1 LARRPDPDAATPGGG
16 TVGRRSRDAEAATR
30 RKVLEAARD
39 LFNEIGYDE
48 TTIRAIAERAGVSVG
63 SVFTTFASKADV
75 LSQVMDDRV
84 DALFSELDRVA
95 RHLRGSVVDR
105 VSSVFAIHYDFECR
119 RVKLFLAHIA
129 ASFSPSLDP
138 STIPF
143 GRNARFKA
151 MLLDMIADGVSRGEV
166 RPDCDHDLVLD
177 TLMAAY
183 AWNYRLAA
191 QKGADAGHMTALMER
206 QVALIFDGLR
216 PQA

>member
-1 LARRPDPDAATPGGG
+1 MASVRETQKQG
-16 TVGRRSRDAEAATR
+16 TR

-84 DALFSELDRVA
+84 EALYAELDRVS
-95 RHLRGSVVDR
+95 RHLRGTACDR
-105 VSSVFAIHYDFECR
+105 VCSVFAIHYDFECR

-129 ASFSPSLDP
+129 ASFSPSLDATTVP
-138 STIPF
+138 Y
-143 GRNARFKA
+143 GRNSRFKG
-151 MLLDMIADGVSRGEV
+151 MLLEMLADGVERGEV
-166 RPDCDHDLVLD
+166 RGDADLEVVLD

-191 QKGADAGHMTALMER
+191 QNGADAMVMTTTMER
-206 QVALIFDGLR
+206 QVQLIFAGLT
-216 PQA
+216 A

>member
-1 LARRPDPDAATPGGG
+1 MAGVRETQKQ
-16 TVGRRSRDAEAATR
+16 STR

-84 DALFSELDRVA
+84 DALYSELDRVA

-119 RVKLFLAHIA
+119 RVKLFLAHVA
-129 ASFSPSLDP
+129 ASFSPTLEP

-143 GRNARFKA
+143 GRNARFKG
-151 MLLDMIADGVSRGEV
+151 MLVEMISDGVSRGEV
-166 RPDCDHDLVLD
+166 RQDCDHDLVLD

-191 QKGADAGHMTALMER
+191 QKGADAAHMTALMER

-216 PQA
+216 P

>member
-1 LARRPDPDAATPGGG
+1 MAGVRETQKQG
-16 TVGRRSRDAEAATR
+16 TR

-84 DALFSELDRVA
+84 EALYAELDRVA

-129 ASFSPSLDP
+129 ASFSPSLEVT
-138 STIPF
+138 TIPY
-143 GRNARFKA
+143 GRNSRFKT
-151 MLLDMIADGVSRGEV
+151 MLIDMIADGVQRGEV
-166 RPDCDHDLVLD
+166 RADADLDLVLD

-191 QKGADAGHMTALMER
+191 QKRADAATLTAVMER

-216 PQA
+216 P

>member
-1 LARRPDPDAATPGGG
+1 MASVRETQKQG
-16 TVGRRSRDAEAATR
+16 TR

-84 DALFSELDRVA
+84 DALYAELDRVT
-95 RHLRGSVVDR
+95 RHLRGTTCDR
-105 VSSVFAIHYDFECR
+105 ICSIFAIHYDFECR

-129 ASFSPSLDP
+129 ASYSPSLDP
-138 STIPF
+138 STVPY
-143 GRNARFKA
+143 GRNSRFKT
-151 MLLDMIADGVSRGEV
+151 MLIELMAEGVERGEV
-166 RPDCDHDLVLD
+166 RSDVDLELVLD

-183 AWNYRLAA
+183 AWNYRMAA
-191 QKGADAGHMTALMER
+191 QRGADATTMTAAMER
-206 QVALIFDGLR
+206 QVQLIFDGLR
-216 PQA
+216 A